1 MGWVTLSLRKQ
12 TLQAD
17 INELNFQDIQLS
29 RKIRG
34 VQRHLSYETS
44 VFDSEKSASLK
55 EARTDYDSAKKGRP
69 SRSEYTAENYNG
81 DEDAAKEAYNQ
92 AYDEWKANYD
102 EARENYLADKEE
114 IEDEYDDMK
123 EMLEEEAKNQEDAYN
138 DQKTQVETQRDAE
151 NAELQA
157 LTDEIKSEIESSAIK
172 F

>member
-44 VFDSEKSASLK
+44 VFDSEKSARLK
-55 EARTDYDSAKKGRP
+55 EARADYDEIKKGRP
-69 SRSEYTAENYNG
+69 SRSDYQDQNGELTDEQKEKYN
-81 DEDAAKEAYNQ
+81 EAYE
-92 AYDEWKANYD
+92 DWKTDYN
-102 EARENYLADKEE
+102 EAREEYLAEKEE